1 MSEKMSVTD
10 AAKRLGISRPRL
22 SKLVDDHGLQ
32 KTVDGKRML
41 VDVTEVQALLSRLA
55 SEHKIRTPPVSKKK
69 PQTDVG
75 LAEHYKDE
83 LRRVSQERDEL
94 ADKVR
99 ALEGFQNE
107 VKLLKAA
114 EEQKSQA
121 IEALTTKV
129 ELLES
134 QLEKETRAKVEKYE
148 KVKGS
153 LVGRLLGL

>member
-1 MSEKMSVTD
+1 MSERMSVTD

-41 VDVTEVQALLSRLA
+41 VDVMEVQALLSRLA
-55 SEHKIRTPPVSKKK
+55 SEQKIRTPSASRKK
-69 PQTDVG
+69 PQTEDD
-75 LAEHYKDE
+75 LAEHYKAE

-94 ADKVR
+94 ADKVM
-99 ALEGFQNE
+99 ALESYKTE